1 MDKIQTHSYDD
12 AIWEIEENFRL
23 YHFEAINEIL
33 ERDNGIASYF
43 DPLPNY
49 PQIQLLE
56 NIDDCSLTF
65 EINNSALSYRFIGKT
80 LQIFLYNKNNWKDK
94 ILVGEY
100 LHTRAFESNI
110 WSPVSTRTLPAMDEP
125 NQTIVSIPNLNPM
138 PSAMLV
144 QHWYKQLI
152 NHAIQEYLEEIDQWY
167 QAKDKYKRRE
177 IPDSLA
183 S

>member
-1 MDKIQTHSYDD
+1 MDNIQTYSSDD
-12 AIWEIEENFRL
+12 AIWEIEENFRQC
-23 YHFEAINEIL
+23 HAEAINELL
-33 ERDNGIASYF
+33 ERDTNVASYF

-49 PQIQLLE
+49 PQIQLLGH
-56 NIDDCSLTF
+56 IDDCTLTF
-65 EINNSALSYRFIGKT
+65 EINNSALSYRFDGKT

-100 LHTRAFESNI
+100 LHTRAFESII
-110 WSPVSTRTLPAMDEP
+110 WSPVSTRTIPAICEH
-125 NQTIVSIPNLNPM
+125 NQTIVQVPNPQPM
-138 PSAMLV
+138 PSAILV

-167 QAKDKYKRRE
+167 QAADKYKRRDT
-177 IPDSLA
+177 PDTLA